1 MNTRCPRSPCR
12 RATAS
17 VAVRARAEPAAL
29 AAKQPPDQLRGMPG
43 VTRRM
48 ITRAAYLAFLIVV
61 PGSLI
66 VLALWHGRQWLAHRR
81 GALASTH

>member
-1 MNTRCPRSPCR
+1 
-12 RATAS
+12 
-17 VAVRARAEPAAL
+17 
-29 AAKQPPDQLRGMPG
+29 
-43 VTRRM
+43 M